1 MVSRGEEL
9 KTDKKTE
16 TGTVSTDIVSN
27 WDESVDT
34 FDALELKPELIRGIY
49 GITFSCIPF
58 R

>member
-1 MVSRGEEL
+1 MVSKGEEV
-9 KTDKKTE
+9 KTDKKSE

-49 GITFSCIPF
+49 GRPF
-58 R
+58 L